1 MSGALWVFAEQRNGV
16 LQPVG
21 LELLGRAR
29 ELADQRKMALEVLLL
44 GDGVTGL
51 ATELIAYGADTVYLA
66 DVPAVASYS
75 SDAYAAVITGLAREH
90 QPDILLMGHT
100 AVGRDLAPRVAA
112 QLETGLSAHVTGL
125 EIDDQGLLRQI
136 VPAFGGRG
144 MCAILCPQRRPQM
157 ATLRPGVLPKP
168 VRKGGRRG
176 NVLSVPVEL
185 EPAGMRT
192 RVLEVVPQ
200 ATTTLKL
207 TEAEIVVAGGAGMG
221 DREGWKLIEQ
231 LAAVLG
237 AAVGGTRP
245 PLDQGW
251 IGEGQ
256 MIGQSGVTVRPKL
269 YIGAGIS
276 GEMQHTVGIRDAAVV
291 VAINS
296 DPRARIFQDA
306 DFGVVGDARKL
317 LPLLIAALKGEP
329 PVCEEGGKL

>member
-1 MSGALWVFAEQRNGV
+1 MAGALWVFAEQRGGV

-29 ELADQRKMALEVLLL
+29 QLADQRALPLEVLLL
-44 GDGVTGL
+44 GHWVEGL
-51 ATELIAYGADTVYLA
+51 AADLIAHGADTVYVA
-66 DVPAVASYS
+66 DAPVLASYS
-75 SDAYAAVITGLAREH
+75 ADAYATVLTQLAREH
-90 QPDILLMGHT
+90 QPGILLLGHT
-100 AVGRDLAPRVAA
+100 AIGRDLAPLVAA
-112 QLETGLSAHVTGL
+112 RLETGLSAHVTGL

-144 MCAILCPQRRPQM
+144 MCAILCPRHLPQM
-157 ATLRPGVLPKP
+157 ATLRPGVLPRP
-168 VRKGGRRG
+168 ARQEGRTG
-176 NVLSVPVEL
+176 KVVPVPVDL
-185 EPAGMRT
+185 DPAAVRT

-200 ATTTLKL
+200 VSTTLKL

-221 DREGWKLIEQ
+221 DAEGWKLIQQ
-231 LAAVLG
+231 LAVVLG

-245 PLDQGW
+245 PLDLGW
-251 IGEGQ
+251 IGDGQ

-296 DPRARIFQDA
+296 DARARIFQEA

-317 LPLLIAALKGEP
+317 LPLLIAALGGEP
-329 PVCEEGGKL
+329 AVCEETHG